1 MINDKISADAF
12 KCMMV
17 NLLLCILDAKSDA
30 QEQAEYREKLGT
42 SSDANNEMLA
52 KLVRERKLLINRAKE
67 SSNTCG
73 QYFQDAKNK
82 TAHEMGQYWDDEYQS
97 IQVRIDV
104 EQVIQNNFN
113 YVNGNLARAVFGDK
127 AWTYAWAAAQ
137 EDDE

>member
-12 KCMMV
+12 KCMTV

-30 QEQAEYREKLGT
+30 QEQARYREKLGT
-42 SSDANNEMLA
+42 LSDANIEMLA
-52 KLVRERKLLINRAKE
+52 RLVRERKLLINRAKE
-67 SSNTCG
+67 SSDTCG

-82 TAHEMGQYWDDEYQS
+82 TAYEMGQYWDDEYQS

-104 EQVIQNNFN
+104 EQVIQDNFN